1 MRRQYVFISV
11 AVCQVLIIHRKEK
24 GMQGSRSD
32 GKKERRK
39 GRKGE
44 REGELDTLLQEN

>member
-1 MRRQYVFISV
+1 MEWY
-11 AVCQVLIIHRKEK
+11 RKEK

-39 GRKGE
+39 GRKEE
-44 REGELDTLLQEN
+44 REKES